1 MEMELTEI
9 KPFLWVERWSP
20 ESVEDLIL
28 PKNIKN
34 FFLNVVK
41 DGQLNQNLILQGS
54 QGCGKTQTIKTLC
67 KITKQDVLFLNGSS
81 EGRFLDTVRNQVI
94 NFGTTVSM
102 FSDKK
107 KVIFFDEF
115 DGTTNDVMLC
125 LRGVIEQLHN
135 NVCFIFTCNNLN
147 KIIEPIQS
155 RCVVLKYTP
164 ILKEEKPQ
172 MMSDVFKRVSYIL
185 DQQNIE
191 YDKRV
196 ILELI
201 KVHFPD
207 TRQLL
212 NVLQRY
218 SVSGSIDSAI
228 LATFS
233 DIKVNDLIKHLKE
246 KNFPEVRKWIASN
259 LDNDAS
265 SILRMVYDA
274 LYEHLDG
281 PSIAACVLIVAKYQ
295 YQSAFVA
302 DQEINLLA
310 ALTEIMI
317 ESNFK

>member
-81 EGRFLDTVRNQVI
+81 EGRFLDTVRNQVV

-218 SVSGSIDSAI
+218 SVSGKIDSAI

-246 KNFPEVRKWIASN
+246 KNFPEVRKWIVAN

>member
-1 MEMELTEI
+1 MELTEI

-218 SVSGSIDSAI
+218 SVSGTIDSAI
-228 LATFS
+228 LASFS
-233 DIKVNDLIKHLKE
+233 NVKLNDLIKYLKE
-246 KNFPEVRKWIASN
+246 KNFPEVRKWVMAN

-265 SILRMVYDA
+265 SVLRMVYDA

-281 PSIAACVLIVAKYQ
+281 PSIASSVLIIAKYQ

-310 ALTEIMI
+310 CLTEIMC
-317 ESNFK
+317 ECSFK

>member
-1 MEMELTEI
+1 MELTEI

-28 PKNIKN
+28 SKDIKN
-34 FFLNVVK
+34 FFLNIVK
-41 DGQLNQNLILQGS
+41 NGQLNQNLILQGS

-81 EGRFLDTVRNQVI
+81 EGRFLDTIRNQVI

-107 KVIFFDEF
+107 KVIFFDES

-185 DQQNIE
+185 DQQNIK
-191 YDKRV
+191 YDKKV

-212 NVLQRY
+212 NILQRY
-218 SVSGSIDSAI
+218 TVSGTIDSAI
-228 LATFS
+228 LASFS
-233 DIKVNDLIKHLKE
+233 NVKLNDLLKYLKE
-246 KNFPEVRKWIASN
+246 KNFPEVRKWVMSN

-265 SILRMVYDA
+265 SVLRMVYDA

-281 PSIAACVLIVAKYQ
+281 PSIASSVLIIAKYQ

-310 ALTEIMI
+310 CLTEIMC
-317 ESNFK
+317 ECSFK

>member
-1 MEMELTEI
+1 MELTEI

-246 KNFPEVRKWIASN
+246 KNFPEVRKWIVAN

-265 SILRMVYDA
+265 SVLRMVYDA

>member
-1 MEMELTEI
+1 MELTEI

-233 DIKVNDLIKHLKE
+233 DIKVNDLIKYLKE
-246 KNFPEVRKWIASN
+246 KNFPEVRKWIAAN

>member
-1 MEMELTEI
+1 MEITDN
-9 KPFLWVERWSP
+9 KHFLWVERWSP

-28 PKNIKN
+28 TKNVKE
-34 FFLNVVK
+34 FFLNVAK

-81 EGRFLDTVRNQVI
+81 EGRYLDTIRNQVI

-102 FSDKK
+102 FNDKK
-107 KVIFFDEF
+107 KVVFFDEF

-172 MMSDVFKRVSYIL
+172 MMSDVFKRMSYIL
-185 DQQNIE
+185 EQEKVD
-191 YDKRV
+191 YDKKV
-196 ILELI
+196 ILELV
-201 KVHFPD
+201 KTYFPD

-218 SVSGSIDSAI
+218 SVGGKIDSGI
-228 LATFS
+228 LASFS
-233 DIKVNDLIKHLKE
+233 DIAVSDLMDHLKE
-246 KNFPEVRKWIASN
+246 KNFKEVRNWVVKN

-265 SILRMVYDA
+265 TILRKVYDA
-274 LYEHLDG
+274 LYDLLV
-281 PSIAACVLIVAKYQ
+281 PSTIPAAILIISKYQ
-295 YQSAFVA
+295 YQCCFVA

-310 ALTEIMI
+310 ALTEIMC
-317 ESNFK
+317 EVEFK

>member
-1 MEMELTEI
+1 MELTDN
-9 KPFLWVERWSP
+9 KPFLWVERWAP
-20 ESVEDLIL
+20 QSVEDLIL
-28 PKNIKN
+28 TKNVKE
-34 FFLNVVK
+34 FFLNVAK
-41 DGQLNQNLILQGS
+41 EGQLNQNLILQGS

-81 EGRFLDTVRNQVI
+81 EGRYLDTVRNQVI

-102 FSDKK
+102 FNDKK
-107 KVIFFDEF
+107 KVVFFDEF

-164 ILKEEKPQ
+164 IQKEEKPQ
-172 MMSDVFKRVSYIL
+172 MMSDIFKRMTHIL
-185 DQQNIE
+185 EQEKID
-191 YDKRV
+191 YDKKV
-196 ILELI
+196 ILELV
-201 KVHFPD
+201 KNYFPD

-218 SVSGSIDSAI
+218 SAGGIIDSGIIAS
-228 LATFS
+228 FS
-233 DIKVNDLIKHLKE
+233 DIAINDLMKHLKD
-246 KNFPEVRKWIASN
+246 KNFTEVRNWVVKN

-265 SILRMVYDA
+265 AILRKIYDA
-274 LYEHLDG
+274 LYECLV
-281 PSIAACVLIVAKYQ
+281 PSTITSAILIISKYQ
-295 YQSAFVA
+295 YQCCFVM

-310 ALTEIMI
+310 ALTEIMC
-317 ESNFK
+317 EVEFK

>member
-1 MEMELTEI
+1 MEITDN
-9 KPFLWVERWSP
+9 KPFIWVEKWAP

-28 PKNIKN
+28 TKSVKE
-34 FFLNVVK
+34 FFTNVVNE
-41 DGQLNQNLILQGS
+41 GQLNQNLILQGS

-81 EGRFLDTVRNQVI
+81 EGRYLDTIRNQVI

-102 FSDKK
+102 FNDKK
-107 KVIFFDEF
+107 KVVFFDEF

-164 ILKEEKPQ
+164 IPKNEKPEL
-172 MMSDVFKRVSYIL
+172 MVSIFNRMSHIL
-185 DQQNIE
+185 DEENIE
-191 YDKRV
+191 YDKKV
-196 ILELI
+196 VAELI
-201 KVHFPD
+201 KNYFPD

-212 NVLQRY
+212 NTLQRY
-218 SVSGSIDSAI
+218 AKGGKIDSAI

-233 DIKVNDLIKHLKE
+233 DVKVNDLIKHLKE
-246 KNFPEVRKWIASN
+246 KNFPEVRKWIVAN
-259 LDNDAS
+259 LDNDAT

-310 ALTEIMI
+310 ALTEIMV
-317 ESNFK
+317 ECSFK

>member
-1 MEMELTEI
+1 MELTDN
-9 KPFLWVERWSP
+9 KPFLWVERWAP

-28 PKNIKN
+28 TKSVKE
-34 FFLNVVK
+34 FFTNVVNE
-41 DGQLNQNLILQGS
+41 GQLNQNLILQGS

-81 EGRFLDTVRNQVI
+81 EGRYLDTIRNQVI

-102 FSDKK
+102 FNDKK
-107 KVIFFDEF
+107 KVVFFDEF

-155 RCVVLKYTP
+155 RCVILKYTP

-172 MMSDVFKRVSYIL
+172 MMSDVFNRMSYIL
-185 DQQNIE
+185 EKENIE
-191 YDKRV
+191 YDKKV

-201 KVHFPD
+201 KNYFPD

-212 NVLQRY
+212 NTLQRY
-218 SVSGSIDSAI
+218 STGGKIDTGI
-228 LATFS
+228 LASFS
-233 DIKVNDLIKHLKE
+233 DISVNDLLQNLKE
-246 KNFPEVRKWIASN
+246 KNFPEVRKWVVAN
-259 LDNDAS
+259 LDNDTTVL
-265 SILRMVYDA
+265 LRRVYDA
-274 LYEHLDG
+274 LYSALENN
-281 PSIAACVLIVAKYQ
+281 SIPAAVLVLAKYQ
-295 YQSAFVA
+295 YQSAFCA

-310 ALTEIMI
+310 ALTEIMC
-317 ESNFK
+317 EVEFK

>member
-164 ILKEEKPQ
+164 ILKDEKPQ

-246 KNFPEVRKWIASN
+246 KNFPEVRKWIVAN

>member
-1 MEMELTEI
+1 MELTEI

-164 ILKEEKPQ
+164 ILKDEKPQ

-246 KNFPEVRKWIASN
+246 KNFPEVRKWIAAN

>member
-1 MEMELTEI
+1 MELTEI

-164 ILKEEKPQ
+164 ILKDEKPQ

-246 KNFPEVRKWIASN
+246 KNFPEVRKWIVAN

-295 YQSAFVA
+295 YQSNFVA

>member
-1 MEMELTEI
+1 MEITET
-9 KPFLWVERWSP
+9 KPFLWVEKWAP

-28 PKNIKN
+28 TKSVKE
-34 FFLNVVK
+34 FFTNVVNE
-41 DGQLNQNLILQGS
+41 GQLNQNLILQGS

-81 EGRFLDTVRNQVI
+81 EGRYLDTIRNQVI

-107 KVIFFDEF
+107 KVVFFDEF

-164 ILKEEKPQ
+164 IPKNEKPEL
-172 MMSDVFKRVSYIL
+172 MVSIFNRMSHIL
-185 DQQNIE
+185 DEENIE
-191 YDKRV
+191 YDKKV
-196 ILELI
+196 VAELI
-201 KVHFPD
+201 KNYFPD
-207 TRQLL
+207 TRQLI
-212 NVLQRY
+212 NTLQRY
-218 SVSGSIDSAI
+218 STGGKIDSGI

-233 DIKVNDLIKHLKE
+233 DVSVNELIKSLKD
-246 KNFPEVRKWIASN
+246 KNFTEVRKWVVSN
-259 LDNDAS
+259 LDNDAPVL
-265 SILRMVYDA
+265 LRRIYDA
-274 LYEHLDG
+274 CYDCLA
-281 PSIAACVLIVAKYQ
+281 PQSIPAAVLVIAKYQ
-295 YQSAFVA
+295 YQCAFCT

-310 ALTEIMI
+310 ALTELMV
-317 ESNFK
+317 ECEFK

>member
-1 MEMELTEI
+1 MELTDN
-9 KPFLWVERWSP
+9 KPFLWVERWAP
-20 ESVEDLIL
+20 QSVEDLIL
-28 PKNIKN
+28 TKNVKE

-41 DGQLNQNLILQGS
+41 EGQLNQNLILQGS

-81 EGRFLDTVRNQVI
+81 EGRYLDTVRNQVI

-102 FSDKK
+102 FNDKK
-107 KVIFFDEF
+107 KVVFFDEF

-164 ILKEEKPQ
+164 IQKEEKPQ
-172 MMSDVFKRVSYIL
+172 MMSDIFKRMTHIL
-185 DQQNIE
+185 EQEKIE
-191 YDKRV
+191 YEKKV
-196 ILELI
+196 ILELV
-201 KVHFPD
+201 KNYFPD
-207 TRQLL
+207 TRQLM

-218 SVSGSIDSAI
+218 SAGGTIDSGI
-228 LATFS
+228 LASFS
-233 DIKVNDLIKHLKE
+233 NVKLNDLLKYLKE
-246 KNFPEVRKWIASN
+246 KNFPEVRKWVVVN

-265 SILRMVYDA
+265 SVLRMVYDA

-281 PSIAACVLIVAKYQ
+281 PSIASAVLIMAKYQ
-295 YQSAFVA
+295 YQSAFCS

-310 ALTEIMI
+310 CLTEIMC
-317 ESNFK
+317 ECSFK

>member
-1 MEMELTEI
+1 MELTEI

-246 KNFPEVRKWIASN
+246 KNFPEVRKWIVAN

>member
-1 MEMELTEI
+1 MELTEI

-164 ILKEEKPQ
+164 ILKDEKPQ

-218 SVSGSIDSAI
+218 SVSGTIDSAI
-228 LATFS
+228 LASFS
-233 DIKVNDLIKHLKE
+233 NVKLNDLLKYLKE
-246 KNFPEVRKWIASN
+246 KNFPEVRKWVVAN
-259 LDNDAS
+259 LDNDANS
-265 SILRMVYDA
+265 VLRMVYDA

-281 PSIAACVLIVAKYQ
+281 PSIASSVLIIAKYQ

-310 ALTEIMI
+310 CLTEIMC
-317 ESNFK
+317 ECSFK